1 MCRAEGSEGGE
12 ALTVTVSGQMFL
24 IFVTNF
30 PRLQSRLVSGCVKG
44 ALHQFYTSRLRRHRR
59 LLSACVKA
67 FRVVFPRLLPSD
79 VVMMSFHLL
88 ARGLQ
93 IYHRFKTGGRHVQLE
108 GRGAVE
114 VGVTLW
120 GNVVRSVFS
129 EDVSTSAAAIMIT
142 LFFNT
147 RLAKSLNFNYN
158 SFKPLCT

>member
-1 MCRAEGSEGGE
+1 
-12 ALTVTVSGQMFL
+12 
-24 IFVTNF
+24 
-30 PRLQSRLVSGCVKG
+30 
-44 ALHQFYTSRLRRHRR
+44 
-59 LLSACVKA
+59 
-67 FRVVFPRLLPSD
+67 
-79 VVMMSFHLL
+79 MMSFHLL

-93 IYHRFKTGGRHVQLE
+93 IYHRFETGGRHVQLE

-147 RLAKSLNFNYN
+147 RLAKSLNFIYN
-158 SFKPLCT
+158 SFKPLGT